1 MARRKE
7 KVSHLSLRRQT
18 KKQRVA
24 EGRELEG
31 YEERRLGR
39 LSEHLSRERVEGT
52 VGVGAT

>member
-1 MARRKE
+1 MVRRKE

-31 YEERRLGR
+31 YEEWRLGR